1 MAGLIPEKSGESYA
15 IQCFPLYSLLLAT
28 GKSPLHFATLK
39 NYLSFTTSKP
49 CYKVV
54 NKNEKEA
61 RLQVGLTLGNC
72 PSFATYYFDVLF
84 FDYYV

>member
-28 GKSPLHFATLK
+28 GKGRLNFAALK
-39 NYLSFTTSKP
+39 KSHSTSKF

-54 NKNEKEA
+54 NKNEKEGGSA
-61 RLQVGLTLGNC
+61 VRLKLGNG
-72 PSFATYYFDVLF
+72 PSFATLF
-84 FDYYV
+84 NL

>member
-28 GKSPLHFATLK
+28 GKSHLHFATLK
-39 NYLSFTTSKP
+39 ILLLIYLIQL

-54 NKNEKEA
+54 KKNEKEGESA
-61 RLQVGLTLGNC
+61 VRLKLGNG
-72 PSFATYYFDVLF
+72 PSFATLF
-84 FDYYV
+84 ILLF